1 MGQRLTDYALVALVV
16 LAVFGLFRLS
26 RIVMNLVL
34 KRVRSKHGELGPD
47 LTIFVAFMFLL
58 LGLLFLPTFTA
69 VLAVINNRHL
79 FGGLIL
85 HLVMVAISI
94 VLFSIAEDM
103 FREFPSIPGGKG
115 MWTVSEHFR
124 RMALPL
130 TVFWA
135 VGVIFLSPLFY
146 SGLTLI
152 LALFYLY
159 ALSCRKAEEAATTGK
174 KD

>member
-1 MGQRLTDYALVALVV
+1 LGQRLTDYALVALVI

-34 KRVRSKHGELGPD
+34 RRIRSKHGELGPD
-47 LTIFVAFMFLL
+47 LTLFVAFMFLL
-58 LGLLFLPTFTA
+58 IGLLFLPSLTA
-69 VLAVINNRHL
+69 VLAVINNHHL

-103 FREFPSIPGGKG
+103 FREFPSIPGGRE

-124 RMALPL
+124 RMAFPL
-130 TVFWA
+130 TAFWA
-135 VGVIFLSPLFY
+135 VGVIFLSPIFY
-146 SGLTLI
+146 SGLTLV
-152 LALFYLY
+152 LAIFYLY